1 MNRAESIQPN
11 ASRLT
16 LHVSQKYPWQK
27 FQLWAHVTPEQWND
41 WHWQYKNLVTTPEVF
56 AELFPEFADE
66 VDEIRSTLGKYK
78 FASTPYY
85 LSLIDPKNPEDPI
98 KLQAV
103 PSRLEMHIEA
113 GVDMRDPLSEDTDMP
128 VPGLVHRYPDRVL
141 FLITEICTVYCRF
154 CTRRRVILE
163 KASHIDRQI
172 DMGIN
177 YIKNHPEIRDVIISG
192 GDALV
197 VGESLLESVLSRL
210 RALPHL
216 AILRI
221 GSRIPPVCP
230 MRITPELVAMLKKY
244 QPLFFMTHFNHPY
257 EITDEAKKACAL
269 LVDNGIPVMNQTV
282 LLRKINSCPEI
293 MRELCYGLIK
303 MRVKPYY
310 IYQCDLSEGI
320 GHFRT
325 PVDKGLEIMEALR
338 GHISGLAVPT
348 YVIDAPGGGG
358 KIPLLPD
365 YLVDKKKG
373 RVVLRNYEQKN
384 FTYIEPP
391 ETDCTCSTSNKF
403 RRQETEDRSQ

>member
-1 MNRAESIQPN
+1 MNHVLPIQTDIRTSGHPDIRTF
-11 ASRLT
+11 S
-16 LHVSQKYPWQK
+16 HPWQHFK
-27 FQLWAHVTPEQWND
+27 RWARVTPDQWSD
-41 WHWQYKNLVTTPEVF
+41 WRWQYKNLVTTPEVF

-85 LSLIDPKNPEDPI
+85 LSLIDPKNAEDPI

-103 PSRLEMHIEA
+103 PSRLEMHIEE
-113 GVDMRDPLSEDTDMP
+113 GVDMRDPLSEDADMA

-141 FLITEICTVYCRF
+141 FLITEVCTVYCRF

-172 DMGIN
+172 DMGIE
-177 YIKNHPEIRDVIISG
+177 YISHHPEIRDVIISG

-197 VGESLLESVLSRL
+197 VGEALLESVLSRL
-210 RALPHL
+210 RAIPHI
-216 AILRI
+216 AVLRL

-230 MRITPELVAMLKKY
+230 MRITPALVSMLKKY
-244 QPLFFMTHFNHPY
+244 QPLFFMTHFNHPH
-257 EITDEAKKACAL
+257 EITNEAKKACAL

-282 LLRKINSCPEI
+282 LLRKINSCPDI

-325 PVDKGLEIMEALR
+325 PVAKGLQIMESLR

-365 YLVDKKKG
+365 YLVEKKPG
-373 RVVLRNYEQKN
+373 RVVLRNYERKN

-391 ETDCTCSTSNKF
+391 ELDCTCSTSEAYRK
-403 RRQETEDRSQ
+403 